1 MAILSVP
8 PWSRRVSLPAL
19 LRRPV
24 LRDRWRVPG
33 PRPRELDGR
42 AAGATQCLAPGP
54 RSEIKQLLQ
63 KALDLDAVPILIA
76 RRIAFVTFYVLN
88 WCGVLVHETY
98 NQLYPNAD
106 KELAELVKNKRLLGY
121 HDVRVGNEPDVRL
134 SRFTTEHLVPL
145 LPEAMERNEEF
156 RDLLEDY
163 ASGGQYEVFA
173 GKVLRRVRR
182 RAGRLARGLG
192 GRVSG
197 NGVLGYQVYAPATP
211 LLYVFRSSA
220 PPLSLPSWR

>member
-1 MAILSVP
+1 MPIYCPEKSGALNDDSTLYSKIEPRSVSGHKSSSGIVDFVVTTPDGIRGAIEVKNTRKWIYPKS
-8 PWSRRVSLPAL
+8 
-19 LRRPV
+19 
-24 LRDRWRVPG
+24 
-33 PRPRELDGR
+33 
-42 AAGATQCLAPGP
+42 
-54 RSEIKQLLQ
+54 SEIKQLLQ

-192 GRVSG
+192 GQYREME
-197 NGVLGYQVYAPATP
+197 
-211 LLYVFRSSA
+211 F
-220 PPLSLPSWR
+220 